1 MSTQNEAISLV
12 AMCSNELWLVQEN
25 HATVKLHRPRNG
37 NLHQKQN
44 WIAKFTNLEENA
56 GNVKSVFVIRAALW
70 AENWA
75 WTSPWISQEFK
86 NTLGKLAVAVNFGVT
101 KLLASLRVILNFFF
115 YFSKKSGSVGPWETK
130 HFMGMALSKMFYG
143 HAMLIGGGSRYLSFP
158 VYRCRVPWIQKLTS
172 IWQHYS
178 HSVFNFYFFG
188 KKLVGKCPDTYSNL
202 ISTLLN
208 IDAQS
213 YPALTSQSLHATIG
227 LLQDNWP
234 LFTTSLESRAFFHL
248 RTAL

>member
-115 YFSKKSGSVGPWETK
+115 YFSKKNGSVGPWETK
-130 HFMGMALSKMFYG
+130 HFMGMALSVTEAWLQSSGELY
-143 HAMLIGGGSRYLSFP
+143 
-158 VYRCRVPWIQKLTS
+158 
-172 IWQHYS
+172 YS
-178 HSVFNFYFFG
+178 WVVCDFIMTKVILLYKSQW
-188 KKLVGKCPDTYSNL
+188 YSE
-202 ISTLLN
+202 
-208 IDAQS
+208 
-213 YPALTSQSLHATIG
+213 
-227 LLQDNWP
+227 W
-234 LFTTSLESRAFFHL
+234 
-248 RTAL
+248 